1 MTTVCPGPEDVTGVA
16 HEVLASVGCNSQHLA
31 LKAYAAFTAPTSFLP
46 AALTICLTLYV
57 GLLGFGLLTGSGG
70 LSLAGVSKS
79 GLKIGAIVALTLNWN
94 AFQTLVFNVAM
105 GAPAEVG
112 RIFGEAARNE
122 GPGRFQED
130 PLNRLEAINQEL
142 TETAKSLQPATTP
155 AAQPGAAAT
164 TSVYTA
170 AANQSPAAETL
181 QVLATILILSTVG
194 LIALAMVVQA
204 ILVALGPAFLLCL
217 LFEATRGLFVGWL
230 RALVAAVIAPI
241 TSWGGVMVCLATL
254 EPWIEKLA
262 DERDTHSVSSDTI
275 SSLTTFVVVFAGAQL
290 VMALGAVVVTSAFHL
305 PRARQ
310 ARAPDALRTETTQ
323 NQSLNARFAQS
334 RAEQLVQSLP
344 ADRTQAGLAES
355 RHIAVNLASASR
367 STDVATSMDRGV
379 GGAFR
384 RPSPTG
390 RLAPASAASRS
401 GGQG

>member
-1 MTTVCPGPEDVTGVA
+1 MTSFCPGPEDVTGVA
-16 HEVLASVGCNSQHLA
+16 HGVLASVGCNSEHLA
-31 LKAYAAFTAPTSFLP
+31 LKAYAAFTGPTSFLP
-46 AALTICLTLYV
+46 TALTICLTLYV

-70 LSLAGVSKS
+70 LNLAGVSKS

-112 RIFGEAARNE
+112 RIFGEAARSE
-122 GPGRFQED
+122 GPGLFQED
-130 PLNRLEAINQEL
+130 PLNRLEAVHQEL
-142 TETAKSLQPATTP
+142 TDSAQSLRQATTP
-155 AAQPGAAAT
+155 AAQQGAAAN
-164 TSVYTA
+164 SVYTA
-170 AANQSPAAETL
+170 AANQSPAAGTL

-204 ILVALGPAFLLCL
+204 ILVALGPAFVLCL

-241 TSWGGVMVCLATL
+241 TSWGGLMVCLATL
-254 EPWIEKLA
+254 EPWIEMLA
-262 DERDTHSVSSDTI
+262 DERDTHSISSDTI
-275 SSLTTFVVVFAGAQL
+275 SSLTTFIVVFAGAQL

-310 ARAPDALRTETTQ
+310 LREPDALRTETTQ

-344 ADRTQAGLAES
+344 ADRTPGGLAES
-355 RHIAVNLASASR
+355 RRIEVNLASASR
-367 STDVATSMDRGV
+367 SAEGATSIDRGV

-390 RLAPASAASRS
+390 RLAPATAASRS